1 MRKNYLIREF
11 YNIIEK
17 LYTLLR
23 NIFWEKILFIENFIV
38 SFENNYFTTKLSPS
52 KINFDI
58 LIRQINRKALILV
71 GKSNRTLRL
80 IFFKIFFK

>member
-38 SFENNYFTTKLSPS
+38 SFENNYFTTKLSARFWH
-52 KINFDI
+52 FDKT
-58 LIRQINRKALILV
+58 N
-71 GKSNRTLRL
+71 
-80 IFFKIFFK
+80 